1 LTDAIQGLDLFKDYK
16 IATTMTY
23 NRGEGDETS
32 KLDEKPLRLEL
43 KKFCKFCNKQ
53 TLHRETK

>member
-1 LTDAIQGLDLFKDYK
+1 
-16 IATTMTY
+16 MTY

-43 KKFCKFCNKQ
+43 KKVEIKYQHLLICEGKWWWY
-53 TLHRETK
+53 

>member
-1 LTDAIQGLDLFKDYK
+1 MTDAIQGLDLFKDYK
-16 IATTMTY
+16 IATTMDY

-43 KKFCKFCNKQ
+43 KKLKLKISH
-53 TLHRETK
+53 LLI